1 MDKATLANLVTG
13 VDLLLVYDL
22 LRSLLLFSVLIY
34 LLLNISITGVM
45 FNPLVIDGA
54 NGGHPGRSDI

>member
-34 LLLNISITGVM
+34 LLLNISIIGVK

-54 NGGHPGRSDI
+54 NGGHPGQSDI